1 MNKQQPDINKTD
13 CGRYSEDG
21 TQFLRLE
28 DNSITSYEVR
38 EGVTVIANEA
48 FADCPN
54 LKSVTLPYT
63 LIDIGDMAFLNCES
77 LKEITLPF
85 CSVKSIGDYAFSGCS
100 HLRRIVIPRPVESIG
115 ECAFM
120 LCSSLKSV
128 TLPSSLTY
136 IGESAFDFCFALE
149 EMHWT
154 PNAKAKK
161 LNDYMVEANI
171 TSLSQTLYL
180 HKDVENESVVDLLAM
195 DLADVFKKIIVIERP
210 VIDFDKPWPESKRD
224 TGWLDSIIRNGKSN
238 LKRTNESDQTNDEG
252 EATKKR

>member
-1 MNKQQPDINKTD
+1 M
-13 CGRYSEDG
+13 
-21 TQFLRLE
+21 
-28 DNSITSYEVR
+28 
-38 EGVTVIANEA
+38 IANEA

-63 LIDIGDMAFLNCES
+63 LTDIGEMAFLNCES
-77 LKEITLPF
+77 LEEIIMYY
-85 CSVKSIGDYAFSGCS
+85 SVRTIGDYAFSSCS
-100 HLRRIVIPRPVESIG
+100 HLKSIEIPRQVESIG
-115 ECAFM
+115 KCAFM

-161 LNDYMVEANI
+161 LNDYMVEANL

-180 HKDVENESVVDLLAM
+180 YWTDSNKDMVEFLEADLS
-195 DLADVFKKIIVIERP
+195 DVFKKIIVKRF
-210 VIDFDKPWPESKRD
+210 VIDFDKPWPKRKE
-224 TGWLDSIIRNGKSN
+224 GRFWLDDVIRDGKSS
-238 LKRTNESDQTNDEG
+238 LKRKTNEEDG
-252 EATKKR
+252 EAAEKE